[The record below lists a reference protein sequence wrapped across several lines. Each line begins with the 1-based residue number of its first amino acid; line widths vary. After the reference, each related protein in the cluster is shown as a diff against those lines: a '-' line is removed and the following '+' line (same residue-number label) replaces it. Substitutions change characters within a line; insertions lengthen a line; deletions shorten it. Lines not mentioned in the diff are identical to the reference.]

1 MTLFVSS
8 IDSPVGRL
16 HFATTERAL
25 VALRFGAKE
34 RGAAG
39 DPLGIGAILRRYF
52 AGELEA
58 IDEIPIDLHE
68 GTEFQRQVWQ
78 TLRKVPVGET
88 WSYQQ
93 LATAVGRP
101 RAVRAVGAANGQ
113 NPIALVLPCHRVIG
127 KGGELRGYG
136 GGLDR
141 KRWLLRHETGG

>member
-1 MTLFVSS
+1 MTLFTSS

-16 HFATTERAL
+16 HFATTEKAL
-25 VALRFGAKE
+25 VALRFDAKE
-34 RGAAG
+34 RGTPG
-39 DPLGIGAILRRYF
+39 DPLGVGAILRRYF

-58 IDEIPIDLHE
+58 IDEIPIDLQE
-68 GTEFQRQVWQ
+68 GTDFQRKVWQ
-78 TLRKVPVGET
+78 TLRKVPVGKT

-101 RAVRAVGAANGQ
+101 RAVRAVGAANGA

-141 KRWLLRHETGG
+141 KRWLLAHERVA